1 MTETQMGFIF
11 NLFIL
16 LALNYLKTF
25 RSIDQTEFESL
36 FERLVYLQLIPY
48 NSSQSDALQE
58 MDSDGDGIVTYDEF
72 MQWIEKDK
80 IRKGKM
86 MFHQPS
92 TKHLA

>member
-1 MTETQMGFIF
+1 
-11 NLFIL
+11 
-16 LALNYLKTF
+16 
-25 RSIDQTEFESL
+25 
-36 FERLVYLQLIPY
+36 LIPY

-58 MDSDGDGIVTYDEF
+58 MDSDGDGVVTYDEF

-92 TKHLA
+92 TKHLS